1 MLTYIVRRCVVAAVM
16 IFMVATAVFMILH
29 IVPGDPVELML
40 SSDGMAP
47 DPAVVSEM
55 RTRLGLDLPLYQQYW
70 DYLTRLAS
78 ADLGRSFQDN
88 QDVLGNIAQRLPRT
102 LELIGMAT
110 LLSLVMGIP
119 LGVLSARRRG
129 GWVDRMLGWATSI
142 ALSVP
147 TFVLGTLLVMI
158 FALMLRLVPAGGFV
172 PFSQSPWEHLR
183 LLLMPSVAIAVGFT
197 AIIVRMT
204 RSTILDV
211 LEQDWV
217 RTARAKGVRETRVLR
232 RHVVRNALG
241 PVLTVTGLQMGSML
255 GGTVLVEFIFNWPGM
270 SGFLVKA
277 VENRDYPEVQGIVLV
292 TATLFILLNV
302 IVDVLY
308 SVLDPQVR
316 KS

>member
-1 MLTYIVRRCVVAAVM
+1 MLTYIVRRCAVAAVM

-29 IVPGDPVELML
+29 VVPGDPIEVML
-40 SSDGMAP
+40 SADGMAP
-47 DPAVVSEM
+47 DPATVAEM
-55 RTRLGLDLPLYQQYW
+55 RARLGLDLPLYQQYW
-70 DYLTRLAS
+70 DYLSRLA
-78 ADLGRSFQDN
+78 AGDLGHSFQDN

-110 LLSLVMGIP
+110 LISLMAGIP
-119 LGVLSARRRG
+119 LGVVAARRRG
-129 GWVDRMLGWATSI
+129 GWVDKALGWISSL

-147 TFVLGTLLVMI
+147 TFVLGTLFVLV

-172 PFSQSPWEHLR
+172 PFSQSPIDHLT

-197 AIIVRMT
+197 AVIIRMT
-204 RSTILDV
+204 RSTVLDV

-217 RTARAKGVRETRVLR
+217 RTARAKGVDEGKVLR

-292 TATLFILLNV
+292 TASLFILLNL

>member
-1 MLTYIVRRCVVAAVM
+1 MAAVM

>member
-29 IVPGDPVELML
+29 VVPGDPVEVML
-40 SSDGMAP
+40 SADGMAP
-47 DPAVVSEM
+47 DPVAVAEM
-55 RTRLGLDLPLYQQYW
+55 RARLGLDLPLHQQYFE
-70 DYLTRLAS
+70 YLMRLVS
-78 ADLGRSFQDN
+78 GDLGRSFQDN
-88 QDVLGNIAQRLPRT
+88 EDVLGNIAQRLPRT

-110 LLSLVMGIP
+110 LLSLSLGIP
-119 LGVLSARRRG
+119 LGVLAARKRG
-129 GWVDRMLGWATSI
+129 SWVDRALGWVSSL

-147 TFVLGTLLVMI
+147 TFVLGTLFVLV

-172 PFSQSPWEHLR
+172 PFSQSPASHFT
-183 LLLMPSVAIAVGFT
+183 LLLMPSAAIAVGFT
-197 AIIVRMT
+197 AIILRMT
-204 RSTILDV
+204 RSTVLDV

-217 RTARAKGVRETRVLR
+217 RTARAKGVKERKVLR

-292 TATLFILLNV
+292 TASLFILLNL

>member
-1 MLTYIVRRCVVAAVM
+1 MLTYIVRRCAVAAAM

-29 IVPGDPVELML
+29 VVPGDPVEVML
-40 SSDGMAP
+40 SADGMAP
-47 DPAVVSEM
+47 DPVAVAEM
-55 RTRLGLDLPLYQQYW
+55 RARLGLDLPLYQQYW
-70 DYLTRLAS
+70 EYLARLAS
-78 ADLGRSFQDN
+78 GDLGRSFQDN
-88 QDVLGNIAQRLPRT
+88 EDVLGNIAERLPRT

-110 LLSLVMGIP
+110 LLSLAVGIP
-119 LGVLSARRRG
+119 LGVLAARKRG
-129 GWVDRMLGWATSI
+129 SWIDRALGWISSL

-147 TFVLGTLLVMI
+147 TFVLGTLFVLV

-172 PFSQSPWEHLR
+172 PFSQSPSAHLT
-183 LLLMPSVAIAVGFT
+183 LLLMPSAAIAVGFT

-204 RSTILDV
+204 RSTVLDV

-217 RTARAKGVRETRVLR
+217 RTARAKGVKERKVLR

-277 VENRDYPEVQGIVLV
+277 VENRDYPEVQGVVLV
-292 TATLFILLNV
+292 TASLFILLNL

-308 SVLDPQVR
+308 SILDPQVR

>member
-1 MLTYIVRRCVVAAVM
+1 MLTYIVRRCAVAAVM

-29 IVPGDPVELML
+29 VVPGDPIEVML
-40 SSDGMAP
+40 SADGMAP
-47 DPAVVSEM
+47 DPATVAEM
-55 RTRLGLDLPLYQQYW
+55 RARLGLDLPLYQQYW
-70 DYLTRLAS
+70 DYLTRLGS
-78 ADLGRSFQDN
+78 GDLGRSFQDN

-110 LLSLVMGIP
+110 LLSLAAGIP
-119 LGVLSARRRG
+119 LGVVAARRRG
-129 GWVDRMLGWATSI
+129 SWIDKASGWISSL

-147 TFVLGTLLVMI
+147 TFVLGTLFVLV

-172 PFSQSPWEHLR
+172 PFSQSPADHLT
-183 LLLMPSVAIAVGFT
+183 LLLMPSLAIAVGFT
-197 AIIVRMT
+197 AVIIRMT
-204 RSTILDV
+204 RSTVLDV

-217 RTARAKGVRETRVLR
+217 RTARAKGVDEGKVLR

-292 TATLFILLNV
+292 TASLFILLNL